1 MLHHISCQWNKIY
14 MLYKSI
20 LIGTFVKKKKILSF
34 IEKLRNDFNILF
46 KDIFVYTI
54 ENNKKEYLVTYKV
67 MNRSFLTKVDNST
80 ILHVKNGCLFSI
92 NALNEL
98 INSDKNNSNKS
109 NKDVLINWSNYKD
122 KLIILTN
129 KQLNINKICKIE
141 DKCVFLTD

>member
-1 MLHHISCQWNKIY
+1 MLRHILCQWNKIY

-34 IEKLRNDFNILF
+34 IETLKNDFNVLF
-46 KDIFVYTI
+46 KNIFIYNI
-54 ENNKKEYLVTYKV
+54 ENNTKEFLVTYKV
-67 MNRSFLTKVDNST
+67 NDRSFLTKVDNST
-80 ILHVKNGCLFSI
+80 ILHVKYSCLFSI

-141 DKCVFLTD
+141 DKCIFLTD

>member
-1 MLHHISCQWNKIY
+1 

>member
-1 MLHHISCQWNKIY
+1 MLRHILCQWNNIY
-14 MLYKSI
+14 MSFKCI

-34 IEKLRNDFNILF
+34 IEALKNDFNILF
-46 KDIFVYTI
+46 KNIFIYNI
-54 ENNKKEYLVTYKV
+54 ENNTKEFLVTYKV
-67 MNRSFLTKVDNST
+67 NDRSFLTKVDNST
-80 ILHVKNGCLFSI
+80 ILHVKYGCLFSI